1 MARTRRLLR
10 IGVIGLGHFAQN
22 AILPAFRHLEDVE
35 LVALASGSPRKREE
49 LGARYEVEHTT
60 SYDELPTLLACGAID
75 AAYIA
80 LPPELHAEYA
90 ILCARAGV
98 HVLCE
103 TPMAP
108 TEAACRA
115 MIEACAAARV
125 RLMIAYRLHFEA
137 ANLTAIQL
145 AQGGALGE
153 PRIFSS
159 VSSQQV
165 REQNIRTQAR
175 AGAGPLYDR
184 GLYCINA
191 ARYLFRD
198 EPREVQAT
206 FFANR
211 GDPRFAHVP
220 EAVSAILRFPGDRTA
235 VFTASFGA
243 HARAH
248 YEVVCT
254 EGVFSLDDAYDY
266 AADIRLQIA
275 NGTRPRAR
283 TFHKRD
289 QIAAEIEYFVRCVVD
304 GVDPEP
310 SGYEGLADIRIIEA
324 IHRAATDGVAVPIE
338 PVERPRR
345 PDLDQEI
352 RVAPHGPPRLVEV
365 ESASL

>member
-1 MARTRRLLR
+1 M
-10 IGVIGLGHFAQN
+10 GVIGLGHFAQH
-22 AILPAFRHLEDVE
+22 AILPAFRHLDDVE
-35 LVALASGSPRKREE
+35 LTALASGSPRKREE

-60 SYDELPTLLACGAID
+60 SYEDLPNLLACGALD

-80 LPPELHAEYA
+80 LPPDLHAEHA
-90 ILCARAGV
+90 MQCAKHGV

-115 MIEACAAARV
+115 MILACEAAKV
-125 RLMIAYRLHFEA
+125 RLMVAYRLHFEA

-159 VSSQQV
+159 VASLQV
-165 REQNIRTQAR
+165 RELNSRTQAR
-175 AGAGPLYDR
+175 PGAGPLYDR
-184 GLYCINA
+184 GLFCINA

-198 EPREVQAT
+198 EPRQVQAT
-206 FFANR
+206 IIGSG

-220 EAVSAILRFPGDRTA
+220 EAVSAILRFPDDRTA
-235 VFTASFGA
+235 TFTASFGA
-243 HARAH
+243 HACTR
-248 YEVVCT
+248 YDVVCT
-254 EGVFSLDDAYDY
+254 DGVFSLDDAFDY
-266 AADIRLQIA
+266 GADLRLQIA

-283 TFHKRD
+283 TFHRRD
-289 QIAAEIEYFVRCVVD
+289 QIAAEIEYFVRCVKD

-310 SGYEGLADIRIIEA
+310 SGYEGLADVRIIEA
-324 IHRAATDGVAVPIE
+324 ILKAAETGAPVAIE
-338 PVERPRR
+338 PIERPRR

-365 ESASL
+365 ESATL

>member
-1 MARTRRLLR
+1 M
-10 IGVIGLGHFAQN
+10 GVIGLGHFAQH

-49 LGARYEVEHTT
+49 LGARYEVDHTA
-60 SYDELPTLLACGAID
+60 SYEELPTLLACGALD

-80 LPPELHAEYA
+80 LPPDLHAEHA
-90 ILCARAGV
+90 LQCAKHGV

-115 MIEACAAARV
+115 MIEACEQGRV

-165 REQNIRTQAR
+165 RDQNIRTQPR
-175 AGAGPLYDR
+175 PGSGPLFDR
-184 GLYCINA
+184 GLLCINA

-198 EPREVQAT
+198 EPREVQAST
-206 FFANR
+206 FAS
-211 GDPRFAHVP
+211 GADSRFVHVP

-266 AADIRLQIA
+266 AADIRLQIE

-289 QIAAEIEYFVRCVVD
+289 QVAAEIEYFVRCVKD

-310 SGYEGLADIRIIEA
+310 SGHEGLADIRIIEA
-324 IHRAATDGVAVPIE
+324 IQRAAREGVTVPID

-365 ESASL
+365 ESATL